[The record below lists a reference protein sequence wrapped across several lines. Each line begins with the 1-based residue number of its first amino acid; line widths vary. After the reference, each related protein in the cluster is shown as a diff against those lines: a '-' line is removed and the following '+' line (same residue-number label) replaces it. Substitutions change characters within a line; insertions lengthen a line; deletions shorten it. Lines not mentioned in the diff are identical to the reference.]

1 MNYIFIFVTLNK
13 IFMKKIILLATF
25 GVAGLVSA
33 RNAEVKISVENLNS
47 KEVIIENSKESESIL
62 LLADCSWCTEGSN
75 GNMHCATASTCEKAK
90 AISKLMAMN
99 ESLD

>member
-1 MNYIFIFVTLNK
+1 
-13 IFMKKIILLATF
+13 MKKIILLAAF

-33 RNAEVKISVENLNS
+33 KNAEIKISVESLNS
-47 KEVIIENSKESESIL
+47 KEIIIENSKESVLI
-62 LLADCSWCTEGSN
+62 LADCSWCTEGSN